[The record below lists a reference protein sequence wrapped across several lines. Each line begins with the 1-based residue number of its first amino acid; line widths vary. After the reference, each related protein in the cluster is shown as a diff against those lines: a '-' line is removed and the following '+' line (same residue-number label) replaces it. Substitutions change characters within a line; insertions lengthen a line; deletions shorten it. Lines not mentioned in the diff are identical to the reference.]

1 MTYKLTF
8 KRSAYKEWKKLN
20 KDVQAQIKVKLK
32 QRLESPHIL
41 SSRLKGMD
49 NCYKIKLRKLGYRL
63 VYQVR
68 DSELVVTVV
77 AVGKRDK
84 NQVYVSARK
93 RLD

>member
-1 MTYKLTF
+1 MIYKLTF

-20 KDVQAQIKVKLK
+20 KDVQAQFKARLK
-32 QRLESPHIL
+32 QRLESPHVPA
-41 SSRLKGMD
+41 SRLKGVG
-49 NCYKIKLRKLGYRL
+49 NCYKVKLRKLGYRL

-84 NQVYVSARK
+84 NRVYISAHK

>member
-8 KRSAYKEWKKLN
+8 KRSAHKEWKKLN
-20 KDVQAQIKVKLK
+20 KDVQAQFKARLK
-32 QRLESPHIL
+32 QSIELPHVL

-49 NCYKIKLRKLGYRL
+49 NCYKVKLRKLGYRL
-63 VYQVR
+63 MYQVR
-68 DSELVVTVV
+68 DSELVITVV

-84 NQVYVSARK
+84 NRVYINAQK